1 MAVILE
7 RNDKG
12 IQITVP
18 SNINPI
24 DLQYALS
31 YFKFIDIVSRS
42 KATPND
48 INKLAKSVKS
58 AMSKSVIEKLRQLDE
73 FKDL

>member
-31 YFKFIDIVSRS
+31 YFKFIDIVNRS